1 MDPRLPKAISTDA
14 KRLQQIL
21 RNLLSNAFKFTH
33 KGEVN
38 LVIRSATDDW
48 SGENEDLKRAADV
61 IEFSVTDTG
70 IGIAADKQQIIFEAF
85 QQADG
90 STSRKYGGT
99 GLGLAISRELSRL
112 LRGEIRL
119 VSAPA
124 KGSMFSLFLPQ
135 VFPAARTP
143 RKASD
148 AAAVASA
155 AIEAAR
161 HAADDS
167 MVRQDVF
174 ASNEGQNAPPA
185 LVNEAD
191 DDRDTTHPA
200 DRSVLIVENDL
211 AFARVLLEAAREQ
224 GLKGIVTTQG
234 TAALS
239 LVHEFMPDAIILDIN
254 LPDIEGWRVLSRLKN
269 DLAVRHTPVHVVST
283 DESRERA
290 LDSGA
295 RRFVAKPIKSR
306 KAVDE
311 VLAEISAYAGRGMR
325 KVLLV
330 EHDPARL
337 STIRDYLS
345 GLQGVDIIN
354 ATDGVRAAQILR
366 QGGLDLAIVNPET
379 PELEL
384 GAVIDEIREGDGV
397 APPVIAYVSHQAA
410 SIGAASASLHI
421 PGVREVHSI
430 ERLLDQAVLAL
441 HIDVANLKEVHRRTL
456 DDIYG
461 STKVLSGKSVLIVD
475 DDIRNI
481 FALSSVLEDY
491 GMRIVTADN
500 GRDAIA
506 EAQRH
511 DFDVVLMD
519 IMMPELDGLDTTREI
534 RKIPQCRD
542 LPIVAVTAK
551 AMKGDRE
558 RCIEAGAWDY
568 LSKPVDREQLL
579 AVLRSWLQR

>member
-1 MDPRLPKAISTDA
+1 M
-14 KRLQQIL
+14 
-21 RNLLSNAFKFTH
+21 
-33 KGEVN
+33 
-38 LVIRSATDDW
+38 
-48 SGENEDLKRAADV
+48 
-61 IEFSVTDTG
+61 IEFSVADTG
-70 IGIAADKQQIIFEAF
+70 IGIASDKQQIIFEAF

-124 KGSMFSLFLPQ
+124 RGSMFSLYLPQ
-135 VFPAARTP
+135 AFPPARMP
-143 RKASD
+143 RKATD
-148 AAAVASA
+148 PAAVASA

-161 HAADDS
+161 HPS
-167 MVRQDVF
+167 GTLEDVAERNNMF
-174 ASNEGQNAPPA
+174 DASEMEKPPA
-185 LVNEAD
+185 IAVNEAD
-191 DDRDTTHPA
+191 DDRDSTHSG

-234 TAALS
+234 TVALS
-239 LVHEFMPDAIILDIN
+239 LIHEYMPDAVILDIH
-254 LPDIEGWRVLSRLKN
+254 LPDIEGWRVLSRIKN
-269 DLAVRHTPVHVVST
+269 DLAVRHTPVHVIST
-283 DESRERA
+283 EEARERA
-290 LDSGA
+290 RASGA
-295 RRFVAKPIKSR
+295 RRFVAKPIQSR
-306 KAVDE
+306 KAVDD
-311 VLAEISAYAGRGMR
+311 VLAEIAAYSGRGAR

-330 EHDPARL
+330 EPDPVRL
-337 STIRDYLS
+337 ASIREYLS
-345 GLQGVDIIN
+345 GLQDVDIIN
-354 ATDGVRAAQILR
+354 ATDGGRAGQLLR
-366 QGGLDLAIVNPET
+366 HGGLDLAIVNPET
-379 PELEL
+379 PELDLDALME
-384 GAVIDEIREGDGV
+384 EMRESDD
-397 APPVIAYVSHQAA
+397 ASPPVIAYMRQPAA
-410 SIGAASASLHI
+410 SIGAASAGLHI

-441 HIDVANLKEVHRRTL
+441 HIDIANLKEEHRRIL
-456 DDIYG
+456 DDIHG
-461 STKVLSGKSVLIVD
+461 STKVLAGKTVLIVD

-511 DFDVVLMD
+511 DLDVVLMD

-534 RKIPQCRD
+534 RKIPQCKD

-558 RCIEAGAWDY
+558 RCIDAGAWDY
-568 LSKPVDREQLL
+568 LSKPVDRDQLL